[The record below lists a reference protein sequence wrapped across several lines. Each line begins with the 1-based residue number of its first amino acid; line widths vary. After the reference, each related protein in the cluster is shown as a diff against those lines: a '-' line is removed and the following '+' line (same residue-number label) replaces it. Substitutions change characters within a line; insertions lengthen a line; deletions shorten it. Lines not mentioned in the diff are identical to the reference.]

1 MQITIERHGGFA
13 GLDEH
18 LAAVDVDTLPKP
30 VADQLRERV
39 AQLATLTAQS
49 PTPVGADQFLYKI
62 GIVEPGAQPRTL
74 TVVDEGDPEQPLM
87 KQVRAILDLIV
98 GKP

>member
-1 MQITIERHGGFA
+1 MQITIERRGGFA
-13 GLDEH
+13 GLEEH
-18 LAAVDVDTLPKP
+18 LATVDVDTLPKP

-49 PTPVGADQFLYKI
+49 PTPVGADQFLYEI
-62 GIVEPGAQPRTL
+62 GIVEPGAQPRIL

-87 KQVRAILDLIV
+87 KQVRAILDLV
-98 GKP
+98 AGKP